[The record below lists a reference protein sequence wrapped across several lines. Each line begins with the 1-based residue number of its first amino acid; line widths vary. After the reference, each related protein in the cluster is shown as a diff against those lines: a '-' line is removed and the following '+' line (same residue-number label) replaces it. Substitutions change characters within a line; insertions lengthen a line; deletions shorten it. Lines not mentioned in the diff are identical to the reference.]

1 MKSQELIG
9 ILEEL
14 SPVKYALD
22 WDNVGLLC
30 GRRERE
36 VSTVYIALDATD
48 EVVSAAVRQKADFL
62 LTHHPLL
69 FRAVKSVTEDDF
81 IGRRLITLIRNDI
94 SYYAMHT
101 NFDVMGMADAAA
113 EVLGLRDTEVLDVT
127 FEEEGSK
134 EGIGRVGRLP
144 RVFSVAELCS
154 YVKNRFNLEHAR
166 VYGDPESNV
175 EIAAICPGSGKS
187 EIRKALKAGAEV
199 LVTGDIE
206 HHEGIDAVA
215 EGLVI
220 IDAGHYGIEK
230 LFIDYMKDYISENC
244 KDLTILTHPLAEPF
258 WIG

>member
-1 MKSQELIG
+1 MKGQELIG

-14 SPVKYALD
+14 SPVKYALE

-30 GRRERE
+30 GRRDRE

-48 EVVSAAVRQKADFL
+48 EVVRAAIEAGADFL
-62 LTHHPLL
+62 LTHHPLI
-69 FRAVKSVTEDDF
+69 FRSIKRVSDDDF
-81 IGRRLITLIRNDI
+81 IGRRLLKLIRNDI

-113 EVLGLRDTEVLDVT
+113 EVLGLRDTDVLDVT
-127 FEEEGSK
+127 FEEGDTK

-144 RVFSVAELCS
+144 RVFEVSELCE
-154 YVKNRFNLEHAR
+154 YVKSRFSLSHVR

-175 EIAAICPGSGKS
+175 ETAAICPGSGKS
-187 EIRKALKAGAEV
+187 EIKKALSKGAEV
-199 LVTGDIE
+199 LITGDIE

-244 KDLTILTHPLAEPF
+244 KDITIRTHPLAEPF